1 MSGFMPKPSFR
12 HAACRLRRTNLFP
25 RRLSKGF
32 HADTTNCKLVIVPE
46 FTCFQL
52 GKDTTIYGLAA
63 AKPYPVPA
71 GMPPGFSPGFVLPHT
86 ASHPIGVDSLP
97 HTHPSRAVAV
107 CLHPYRQ
114 ARDKS
119 NTDERQNVSPIIRG
133 ETKNRPSADLHK
145 AGLTTSRFPC
155 RIILSDTIHPL
166 FPNARLDHPRV
177 SKCR

>member
-1 MSGFMPKPSFR
+1 M
-12 HAACRLRRTNLFP
+12 RTP
-25 RRLSKGF
+25 
-32 HADTTNCKLVIVPE
+32 
-46 FTCFQL
+46 Q
-52 GKDTTIYGLAA
+52 
-63 AKPYPVPA
+63 
-71 GMPPGFSPGFVLPHT
+71 T
-86 ASHPIGVDSLP
+86 ASLSLSRNSPAFGSAKILQFTDLQQLNRKPILQEHLRISARICPAAHCFPSDRRGLFA

-166 FPNARLDHPRV
+166 FQNARPDHPRA